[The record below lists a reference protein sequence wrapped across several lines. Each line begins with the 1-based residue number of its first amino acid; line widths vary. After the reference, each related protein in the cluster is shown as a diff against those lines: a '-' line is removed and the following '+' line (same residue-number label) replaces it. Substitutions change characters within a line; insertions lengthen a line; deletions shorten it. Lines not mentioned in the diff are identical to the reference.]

1 MAIFFEIISMKP
13 PPSCSILA
21 KRKAACMNYTPPD
34 GKSFFTDYLTTYFL
48 PLKR

>member
-1 MAIFFEIISMKP
+1 MAIFFEIISIRP
-13 PPSCSILA
+13 PICSILA